1 MVGLAGLELGYLVFV
16 TSGNLLLALGFLAAL
31 ALVVGLARFEI
42 GDLLFITGTL
52 LLALLGT
59 LALVMPLLEGGQGP
73 GGCNK
78 RDQRSL
84 VLVSG
89 MLSWKAV
96 GCIDRLTTRTRP
108 VEGSSKLATVDEA
121 TRPVKMSLANEG
133 VCILKE
139 SKSCWPAAE

>member
-1 MVGLAGLELGYLVFV
+1 MVRLTGLKFKLIILLFLVQVAGGLLLALALGLLGAFALVVGLAGLELGYLVFV

-59 LALVMPLLEGGQGP
+59 LALVMPLLESGQGP
-73 GGCNK
+73 GGCSK

-89 MLSWKAV
+89 MIS
-96 GCIDRLTTRTRP
+96 
-108 VEGSSKLATVDEA
+108 
-121 TRPVKMSLANEG
+121 
-133 VCILKE
+133 
-139 SKSCWPAAE
+139 